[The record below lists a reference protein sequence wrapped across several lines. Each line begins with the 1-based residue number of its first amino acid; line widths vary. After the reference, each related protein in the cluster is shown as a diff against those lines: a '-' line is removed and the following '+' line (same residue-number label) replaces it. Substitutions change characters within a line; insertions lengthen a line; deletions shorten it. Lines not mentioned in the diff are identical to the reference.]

1 MHQRLHESRCD
12 WRMIS
17 DIQDV
22 ADSECNI
29 FSGTTVVFA
38 CMKWG

>member
-1 MHQRLHESRCD
+1 
-12 WRMIS
+12 MIS